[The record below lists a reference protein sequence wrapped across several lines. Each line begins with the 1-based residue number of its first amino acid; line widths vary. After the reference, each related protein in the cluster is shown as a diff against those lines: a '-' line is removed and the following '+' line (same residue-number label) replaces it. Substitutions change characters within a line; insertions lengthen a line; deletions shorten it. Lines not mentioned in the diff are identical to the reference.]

1 MDPGDHGSN
10 TLALENHVESGRQ
23 IPPVPEDGMLVNL
36 EHESKLHAWLLQGMT
51 KTGRTN
57 WKECADYYRHY
68 KPTVT
73 EVYAKEDGIRYDQYV
88 KAINHIG
95 TVTDMQGRLLN
106 VIHQVRT
113 YEQSLLRVMKGLSRA
128 CEFYAKLLLNG
139 VYEFLERLRTLLTA
153 TEQAAQTFAEKQAE
167 EYFHPQLEALL
178 VTWITAKLPDPVR
191 TRAYN
196 RRSQPSVRIL
206 LTEFYFTL
214 LPQPSEQARHLGN
227 LVKNPTSACT
237 NPVEVITNI
246 ETWRVSVQLY
256 KESTGQM
263 PIQEDIKTAF
273 EKLINPV
280 LKNVTGF
287 DWKRTYCEQTAYLS
301 ITTTDDQVHAY
312 ITSVMEVI
320 HRLPKQLKWDS
331 SKPKVQAITSGEE
344 STTSNQKKD
353 KTKGKGKGKSKP
365 KGPPLPE
372 KGKGKRWKR
381 QRKE

>member
-1 MDPGDHGSN
+1 M
-10 TLALENHVESGRQ
+10 
-23 IPPVPEDGMLVNL
+23 
-36 EHESKLHAWLLQGMT
+36 
-51 KTGRTN
+51 RTII
-57 WKECADYYRHY
+57 KGF
-68 KPTVT
+68 KPTLV
-73 EVYAKEDGIRYDQYV
+73 EVYPQEHGIKYDQYV

-95 TVTDMQGRLLN
+95 TVPDMQGRLLDT
-106 VIHQVRT
+106 VGQVRNF
-113 YEQSLLRVMKGLSRA
+113 EQSLLRVMKGLSRA
-128 CEFYAKLLLNG
+128 CEFYTKLLLNG

-167 EYFHPQLEALL
+167 EYFHPQLEAHL
-178 VTWITAKLPDPVR
+178 VTWITMKLPSPVK

-214 LPQPSEQARHLGN
+214 LPQPGEQARHLGN

-246 ETWRVSVQLY
+246 ENWRVSVQLY

-280 LKNVTGF
+280 VKNVTGF
-287 DWKRTYCEQTAYLS
+287 EWKRTFCEQTAYLS
-301 ITTTDDQVHAY
+301 ITTTDDQVHTY

-320 HRLPKQLKWDS
+320 HRLSKQLKWDS

-344 STTSNQKKD
+344 STIINQKKD
-353 KTKGKGKGKSKP
+353 KTKGKGKGKGKP
-365 KGPPLPE
+365 KGPPLPD
-372 KGKGKRWKR
+372 KGKGKGGKGKGKNKSKGKGNNAGGKNGNKGTPAVPIAAAPASSSTTVIDGQKKR
-381 QRKE
+381 PEAVCPLRIIEWMLAW